1 MLICLLINVSTP
13 IGLFCC
19 LSPINKPSRY
29 GNRKNGDV
37 SGQVSALINWSTN
50 QNVKAYDLFNVTR
63 KDIYIYIATGSC
75 GETEERKIGDKNEEW
90 KSKRNIF
97 K

>member
-1 MLICLLINVSTP
+1 M
-13 IGLFCC
+13 
-19 LSPINKPSRY
+19 SRE
-29 GNRKNGDV
+29 K
-37 SGQVSALINWSTN
+37 
-50 QNVKAYDLFNVTR
+50 
-63 KDIYIYIATGSC
+63 IYIYIATGSC